1 MTDILAGSVPRETR
15 FAGPIAEAERQVRSF
30 LVTATRYLASGRD
43 LVALSRLEAAADDT
57 RSMSADEFDRTL
69 LKVWKNPGK

>member
-1 MTDILAGSVPRETR
+1 MTDILAGGVALEAG
-15 FAGPIAEAERQVRSF
+15 FAGPITEAERQVRAF
-30 LVTATRYLASGRD
+30 LVTATRYLASGGEF
-43 LVALSRLEAAADDT
+43 VALKRLEAAALDT

>member
-1 MTDILAGSVPRETR
+1 MTHVLAGGIPREAR
-15 FAGPIAEAERQVRSF
+15 IAGQIAEAERQVRSF
-30 LVTATRYLASGRD
+30 LMTATRYLAPTRD
-43 LVALSRLEAAADDT
+43 LGTLTRLEAATEDT

>member
-1 MTDILAGSVPRETR
+1 MTDTLCCSAAPDTG
-15 FAGPIAEAERQVRSF
+15 FASQIAEAERQVRSF
-30 LVTATRYLASGRD
+30 LVTATRYLASGRNAS
-43 LVALSRLEAAADDT
+43 ALSQIEAVAQDN

>member
-1 MTDILAGSVPRETR
+1 MTDILAGGVALETG
-15 FAGPIAEAERQVRSF
+15 FASQIADAERQVRAF
-30 LVTATRYLASGRD
+30 LVTATRYLASGRE
-43 LVALSRLEAAADDT
+43 ALALKRLEAAALDT